1 MGESRPFQVNVP
13 RAVAEQQWQR
23 FRTLF
28 DTTGVGLPEFE
39 DAGASTTRFAFPAG
53 ADLASQERIAAEFA
67 RFAESDIDPEMPP
80 ETSEPTDSMGNVLTK
95 PPRDSG
101 MPLVGRMASPGAP
114 GAGMN
119 DSAGRDE
126 FPRKPS

>member
-1 MGESRPFQVNVP
+1 MGGSSRFEVNVP
-13 RAVAEQQWQR
+13 RAVAMQQWQR

-28 DTTGVGLPEFE
+28 DTTGVGMPEFE
-39 DAGASTTRFAFPAG
+39 EAGACVTRLAFPAG

-67 RFAESDIDPEMPP
+67 RFAESDLDPEMPP
-80 ETSEPTDSMGNVLTK
+80 DTSEPTDSMGNVLTK

-101 MPLVGRMASPGAP
+101 LPLVGRMASPGAP

-119 DSAGRDE
+119 DAAGRDQ